1 MVIRFL
7 KDLLTIEVNM
17 DYKIGD
23 KVKWLDNS
31 YTIVNVTSRGVI
43 LKQNFSIGTVL
54 TNPIKIEEI
63 EKI

>member
-1 MVIRFL
+1 MYFYIGFFL
-7 KDLLTIEVNM
+7 YICFMNEF
-17 DYKIGD
+17 KIGD

-31 YTIVNVTSRGVI
+31 YTIVDVTSRGVI

-54 TNPIKIEEI
+54 NNPIKIEEI

>member
-43 LKQNFSIGTVL
+43 LKQNFSIGTIL
-54 TNPIKIEEI
+54 TSPIKIEEI
-63 EKI
+63 KKK

>member
-1 MVIRFL
+1 MYRIFL
-7 KDLLTIEVNM
+7 YICFMNEF
-17 DYKIGD
+17 KIGD

-31 YTIVNVTSRGVI
+31 YTIVDVTSRGVI

-54 TNPIKIEEI
+54 TKPIKIEEI

>member
-1 MVIRFL
+1 MNEF
-7 KDLLTIEVNM
+7 
-17 DYKIGD
+17 KIGD

-31 YTIVNVTSRGVI
+31 YTIVDVTSRGVI

-54 TNPIKIEEI
+54 TNPIKTEEI

>member
-1 MVIRFL
+1 MYFYIGFFFY
-7 KDLLTIEVNM
+7 ICFM
-17 DYKIGD
+17 DEFKIGD

-31 YTIVNVTSRGVI
+31 YTIVDVTSRGVI

-54 TNPIKIEEI
+54 NNPIKIEEI

>member
-1 MVIRFL
+1 
-7 KDLLTIEVNM
+7 M